1 MSWLARRDQEQFTG
15 WIAGLGTDRGH
26 RVVVGHW
33 HRSPYGLVTDSRQ
46 DQLFDPVYVRVLGPR
61 RDGDR
66 DPLAEAWQRGVV
78 G

>member
-46 DQLFDPVYVRVLGPR
+46 D
-61 RDGDR
+61 
-66 DPLAEAWQRGVV
+66 
-78 G
+78 